1 MKKNIFVDKNAQKEL
16 REFSEEVQLEFEA
29 YFKILELEGKLEL
42 PQARKV
48 TRDLFEI
55 RVKFQGE
62 YRGFYAYIGK
72 LDIVVLHFFRKKT
85 QKTPIKDLELAQRR
99 LKQYES
105 YN

>member
-1 MKKNIFVDKNAQKEL
+1 MKKNILLDKNAVNEL

-29 YFKILELEGKLEL
+29 YFKILELEGKLDL
-42 PQARKV
+42 PHAKKV

-55 RVKFQGE
+55 RIKLKGE

-85 QKTPIKDLELAQRR
+85 QKTPKKDLELAQRR

-105 YN
+105 

>member
-29 YFKILELEGKLEL
+29 YFKILELEGKLDL
-42 PQARKV
+42 PHSKKV
-48 TRDLFEI
+48 TKDLFEI
-55 RVKFQGE
+55 RIKLKGE

-72 LDIVVLHFFRKKT
+72 LDIIVLHFFRKKT

-99 LKQYES
+99 LKQYE
-105 YN
+105 